1 MPGRESELCD
11 IGKLRDA
18 ADLKRKCYATTD
30 CATNRNFVET
40 GIEGGENCFGLI
52 VDENILT
59 GEFIVEYCGEIMTD
73 EQMLLREQWY
83 ARSPIHS
90 INSCAIIFQGV
101 AVDAQLFGS
110 EARFANHS
118 CEPSAEFS
126 LMYPSKKGQRGVGG
140 LDGMRIGIFA
150 TR

>member
-1 MPGRESELCD
+1 MSGRESEMCD
-11 IGKLRDA
+11 IGKLGDA
-18 ADLKRKCYATTD
+18 ADLKRRFYATTD
-30 CATNRNFVET
+30 CATNRNFVEA
-40 GIEGGENCFGLI
+40 GENCFGLI

-59 GEFIVEYCGEIMTD
+59 GEFIVEYCVEIMTD

-83 ARSPIHS
+83 ARSPVHF